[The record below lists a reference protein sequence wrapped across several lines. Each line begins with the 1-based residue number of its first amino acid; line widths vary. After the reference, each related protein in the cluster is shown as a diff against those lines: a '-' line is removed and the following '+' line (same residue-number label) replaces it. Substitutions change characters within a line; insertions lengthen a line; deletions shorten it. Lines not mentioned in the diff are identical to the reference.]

1 MGTGTNSLEDL
12 EARGKIAGAWATV
25 FTSIAGVSFAGRLPS
40 AVVVIAACL
49 ALAGL
54 IAALLFA
61 VQARDARLAAEDDA
75 RRRRQ
80 LEEQR
85 SLLGEA
91 RAARET
97 AREQART
104 ARFERLVFETV
115 YEAAH
120 NLQHLASAST
130 EGAKTLKKELCRSD
144 SHDTPQVWP
153 RWPEFQTLQAQ
164 ALLVDDFEDL
174 FAQRFPGGQLWSQVD
189 HMLRNDG
196 FLRRFP
202 FDRQGLA
209 RAEEFLAY
217 FVEYCVRVLVNGARG
232 SDPAKK
238 FVKDSLLIEPL
249 AELAAGTS
257 DRWLVRFNASWA
269 QEAVNENGPDA
280 VDATLALC
288 WFDDRPPESV
298 GTRLLRN
305 DRPSL
310 DLKELGVAYRQL
322 SDPPPRP

>member
-12 EARGKIAGAWATV
+12 EGRGKIAAAWAAV
-25 FTSIAGVSFAGRLPS
+25 FTLIAGASFAGSLPS
-40 AVVVIAACL
+40 AAGVIAAYL

-85 SLLGEA
+85 SLLDEA

-97 AREQART
+97 AREEART

-120 NLQHLASAST
+120 NLQHLAAAST
-130 EGAKTLKKELCRSD
+130 QGARTLNKELCRSD
-144 SHDTPQVWP
+144 RHDTPQVWP
-153 RWPEFQTLQAQ
+153 RWPEFQTLQAR
-164 ALLVDDFEDL
+164 ALLTDDFEDL
-174 FAQRFPGGQLWSQVD
+174 FEQRFPGGQLWSQVD

-196 FLRRFP
+196 FLRRFS

-217 FVEYCVRVLVNGARG
+217 FLEYCVRVLVNGARG
-232 SDPAKK
+232 SDRAKTY
-238 FVKDSLLIEPL
+238 VKGSLPIEPL
-249 AELAAGTS
+249 AELAAGNS

-269 QEAVNENGPDA
+269 QEAVNENTPDA
-280 VDATLALC
+280 VGATLALC
-288 WFDDRPPESV
+288 WFDDRLPKSA
-298 GTRLLRN
+298 GTRLLR
-305 DRPSL
+305 DDIPSL
-310 DLKELGVAYRQL
+310 EVQELGVAFRQL
-322 SDPPPRP
+322 NDPPPRP

>member
-1 MGTGTNSLEDL
+1 MGAGANSLEDL
-12 EARGKIAGAWATV
+12 EGRGKIAAACAGV
-25 FTSIAGVSFAGRLPS
+25 FSSIAGASFAGSLPS
-40 AVVVIAACL
+40 AVGVIAAYL
-49 ALAGL
+49 AVAGL
-54 IAALLFA
+54 IAALFFA
-61 VQARDARLAAEDDA
+61 VQVRDARLAAEEDD

-85 SLLGEA
+85 SLIDEA

-97 AREQART
+97 AREEART

-120 NLQHLASAST
+120 NLQHLASASAK
-130 EGAKTLKKELCRSD
+130 GAKTLKKELCRSD
-144 SHDTPQVWP
+144 RHDTPQVWP
-153 RWPEFQTLQAQ
+153 RWPEFQTLQAR
-164 ALLVDDFEDL
+164 ALLTDDFEDL
-174 FAQRFPGGQLWSQVD
+174 FAQTFRGGQLWSQID

-209 RAEEFLAY
+209 HAEEFLAY
-217 FVEYCVRVLVNGARG
+217 FLEYCVRILVNGARG
-232 SDPAKK
+232 SDRAKRY
-238 FVKDSLLIEPL
+238 VKDSLAIEPL

-269 QEAVNENGPDA
+269 QDAIDENAPDA

-288 WFDDRPPESV
+288 WLDDRPPNSA
-298 GTRLLRN
+298 GTRLLR
-305 DRPSL
+305 DDIPSL
-310 DLKELGVAYRQL
+310 DVKELGVAFRRL
-322 SDPPPRP
+322 HDPPPRP